1 MAPAPR
7 NGTGGASTPRRVPG
21 RPSGHPRTAP
31 ARRGA
36 RRLRAP
42 FAALS
47 GLLRDF
53 PWRRWMAVLIC
64 VGVLLIGVP
73 LAHALVGDLGALLLL
88 TGLGG
93 FALGRATARRPSPP
107 ARKPRGRA

>member
-1 MAPAPR
+1 MAPSQR
-7 NGTGGASTPRRVPG
+7 NGTGGAPASRRAPG
-21 RPSGHPRTAP
+21 RAP
-31 ARRGA
+31 GRARAAPVRHGV

-47 GLLRDF
+47 GVLRDF